1 MLTNQMVMKDIMLY
15 AYAVSKMY
23 FCFLPFFCVCAACL
37 SLPLSKICSLWSF
50 FFLLNIMQNFACQ
63 KKSYTHTY
71 TIPYQS
77 TGPFQPRTLYDSMKS
92 CNSWSYPDVILT
104 LCKTK
109 KHPVLEMHQCL
120 QANHAWFSSWLDF
133 FFFLVYSLNICCWN
147 L

>member
-23 FCFLPFFCVCAACL
+23 FCFFLAFFLCICCL

-77 TGPFQPRTLYDSMKS
+77 TGPFQPRPLYDSMILWNHVIHGHILMSSLHCVKPRNTQFWKCIS
-92 CNSWSYPDVILT
+92 VSRQTMPDF
-104 LCKTK
+104 
-109 KHPVLEMHQCL
+109 HHG
-120 QANHAWFSSWLDF
+120 
-133 FFFLVYSLNICCWN
+133 
-147 L
+147 